1 MKLATIFAKAEGNV
15 FTDLWSNKQI
25 LHFAKSSGSSWKLQS
40 RWEFQYSEGISFLKK
55 LRVSILKIKLPDWR
69 YPKYTK
75 KSFSY
80 DSPFLKLRRH

>member
-40 RWEFQYSEGISFLKK
+40 RWEFQTQKEIRS
-55 LRVSILKIKLPDWR
+55 V
-69 YPKYTK
+69 
-75 KSFSY
+75 
-80 DSPFLKLRRH
+80 